1 MLEMNENLRFTNEF
15 EINIHKQISNM
26 KSGGCLSIE
35 TVAKTEAE
43 RKALRKVIEKSGK
56 YNCMALRLHWV
67 KDKNIVKVTHEI

>member
-1 MLEMNENLRFTNEF
+1 MLEMNENLRFTDEF
-15 EINIHKQISNM
+15 EIDIHKQISNM

-56 YNCMALRLHWV
+56 YNCMTLRLQWL